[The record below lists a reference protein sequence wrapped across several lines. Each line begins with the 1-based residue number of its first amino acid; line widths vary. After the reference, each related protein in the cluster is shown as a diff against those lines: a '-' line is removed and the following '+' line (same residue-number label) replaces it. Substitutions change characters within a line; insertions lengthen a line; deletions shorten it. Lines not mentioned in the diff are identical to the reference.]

1 MFLMSQ
7 VIDPDILWKSCLS
20 FLIFVNIFL
29 DIRKK
34 NKERIQKKAHKRYQ
48 NYFIEEKEKKQQYD
62 CEQYKNLP

>member
-34 NKERIQKKAHKRYQ
+34 TKKDFKKKAHKRYQ
-48 NYFIEEKEKKQQYD
+48 NYFIEEKEKQQYD